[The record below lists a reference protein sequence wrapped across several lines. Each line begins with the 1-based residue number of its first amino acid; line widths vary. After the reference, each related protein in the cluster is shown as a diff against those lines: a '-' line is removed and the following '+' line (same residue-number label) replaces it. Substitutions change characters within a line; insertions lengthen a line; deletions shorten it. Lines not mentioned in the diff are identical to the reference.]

1 MSTDFQQA
9 RVALG
14 ARLRALRASCPEG
27 QLTGTQLA
35 ERLGWPHSKIYK
47 LENGRQTA
55 TAEDLRAWATAT
67 DQPEAAEELLSR
79 LNGLES
85 HIRSWRRQ
93 LASGLKPVQ
102 DAITAEH
109 DRTATLRIWESCL
122 VAGMLQTA
130 DYARAV
136 FTRNADLHKIP
147 RDIEAAVRAR
157 LRRQEGLYDSRKQY
171 RIIMWEGALRALVC
185 PPSVLAAQL
194 DRLMSVIGLDTVEL
208 GIVPFAAPLKIQPS
222 NGFWIYDERLVIAED
237 WHAELWINDA
247 PSIATYLRAW
257 NTLRESAVFGAD
269 AQRVISQARRALDLP

>member
-14 ARLRALRASCPEG
+14 ARLRELRVSRPEG
-27 QLTGTQLA
+27 RLTGPQLA
-35 ERLGWPHSKIYK
+35 RRLGWPHSKIYK

-79 LNGLES
+79 FNGLDS
-85 HIRSWRRQ
+85 RIRSWRRQ
-93 LASGLKPVQ
+93 LAAGHKPVQ

-109 DRTATLRIWESCL
+109 DRTATLRIWENCL

-136 FTRNADLHKIP
+136 FTRNADLHKSP
-147 RDIEAAVRAR
+147 RDTEAAVRGR
-157 LRRQEGLYDSRKQY
+157 LRRQEGLYDSRKRY
-171 RIIMWEGALRALVC
+171 HILMWEGALRALVC

-194 DRLMSVIGLDTVEL
+194 DRLMSVVGLDTVEL
-208 GIVPFAAPLKIQPS
+208 GIVPFAAPLKIQPA
-222 NGFWIYDERLVIAED
+222 NGFWVHDERLVLVED

-247 PSIATYLRAW
+247 DSIALYLRAW

-269 AQRVISQARRALDLP
+269 AQRLINEARRTLIG

>member
-14 ARLRALRASCPEG
+14 ARLRELRASCPG
-27 QLTGTQLA
+27 GRLTGTQLA

-85 HIRSWRRQ
+85 HVRSWRRQ
-93 LASGLKPVQ
+93 LAGGLKPVQ
-102 DAITAEH
+102 DTINAEH
-109 DRTATLRIWESCL
+109 QRSTTLRGWQNC
-122 VAGMLQTA
+122 VVVGMLQTP

-136 FTRNADLHKIP
+136 LTRNADLHKSP
-147 RDIEAAVRAR
+147 RDTEAAVRGR
-157 LRRQEGLYDSRKQY
+157 LRRQEGLYDARKRY
-171 RIIMWEGALRALVC
+171 HIIMWEGALRARVC

-194 DRLMSVIGLDTVEL
+194 DRLTGIVGLDTVEL
-208 GIVPFAAPLKIQPS
+208 GIVPFAAPLKIQPA
-222 NGFWIYDERLVIAED
+222 NGFWIHDERLVLVED

-247 PSIATYLRAW
+247 DSIALYLRAW

-269 AQRVISQARRALDLP
+269 AQRLINDARRALNIG

>member
-1 MSTDFQQA
+1 M
-9 RVALG
+9 ALG
-14 ARLRALRASCPEG
+14 ARLRELRASCPG
-27 QLTGTQLA
+27 GRLTGTQLA
-35 ERLGWPHSKIYK
+35 ERLGWPHSKVYK

-55 TAEDLRAWATAT
+55 TAEDLRAWVTAT
-67 DQPEAAEELLSR
+67 GQPEAAEGLLSR

-93 LASGLKPVQ
+93 LAAGHKPVQ

-109 DRTATLRIWESCL
+109 DRTTTLLIWENCL
-122 VAGMLQTA
+122 IAGMVQTA

-136 FTRNADLHKIP
+136 FTRNADLHKSV
-147 RDIEAAVRAR
+147 RDTEAAVRAR
-157 LRRQEGLYDSRKQY
+157 LRRQEGLYDSRKRY
-171 RIIMWEGALRALVC
+171 RIIMWEGALHALIC

-208 GIVPFAAPLKIQPS
+208 GIVPFTAPLKIQPG
-222 NGFWIYDERLVIAED
+222 NGFWIHDERLVIIED

-257 NTLRESAVFGAD
+257 NTLRESAVFGTD
-269 AQRVISQARRALDLP
+269 AQRVISQARRALDTA

>member
-1 MSTDFQQA
+1 M
-9 RVALG
+9 ALG
-14 ARLRALRASCPEG
+14 ARLRELRASCPEG
-27 QLTGTQLA
+27 RLTGTQLA

-67 DQPEAAEELLSR
+67 GRPEATEELLSR
-79 LNGLES
+79 FNGLES

-93 LASGLKPVQ
+93 LAAGHKPVQ

-109 DRTATLRIWESCL
+109 DRTATLRIWENCL
-122 VAGMLQTA
+122 VAGMIQTA

-136 FTRNADLHKIP
+136 FTRNADLHKSP
-147 RDIEAAVRAR
+147 PDTEGAVRAR
-157 LRRQEGLYDSRKQY
+157 VKRQEGLYDSRKRY
-171 RIIMWEGALRALVC
+171 RIIMWEGALRARVC

-208 GIVPFAAPLKIQPS
+208 GIVPFAAPLKIQPA
-222 NGFWIYDERLVIAED
+222 NGFWIHDERLVLVED

-247 PSIATYLRAW
+247 DSIALYLRAW

-269 AQRVISQARRALDLP
+269 AQRLINEARRALNS